1 MHRASYVQV
10 RMLPTELL
18 LLAPPKAQ
26 LRLKEWA
33 GKPRHYRERKK
44 KEREEKTSQSQDRAA
59 VGLPL
64 CVLPRRRS
72 SRHLCRRPHVQLS
85 SNHQCREAA
94 AGRGAAHGP
103 SDAEPK
109 EVQRRRLRTQQWRW
123 SRHQV
128 GQGQAWVSTFVCEAK
143 AETTPGYHR
152 PPLHLLGTPDLLV
165 TQVVPLHHLHLL
177 VAPLVLRPPLLRTRI
192 NLHLLVAPVLRPPLR
207 TGLRLP
213 LLITPVA
220 LQPHHLVIRV
230 VVVVVP
236 LLRAGLR
243 LPLPMVP
250 LVLALHL
257 HLLGTAGVL
266 PRLRTGLHLPLLM
279 TAVLVALHLHLL
291 GTTGVLPWLRTG
303 LHLPPLM
310 ALVALHL
317 HLLITAPVLP
327 WVRAGFSNPSMGLLL
342 LWSRR

>member
-1 MHRASYVQV
+1 
-10 RMLPTELL
+10 MLPTELL

-64 CVLPRRRS
+64 CVLPRRSSSGS

-103 SDAEPK
+103 SSDAEPK

-143 AETTPGYHR
+143 SQTTPGYHR

-177 VAPLVLRPPLLRTRI
+177 LLLVAPLVLRPPLLRTGI
-192 NLHLLVAPVLRPPLR
+192 HLHLLVAPVRRPPLR

-266 PRLRTGLHLPLLM
+266 PRLQTGLHLPLLM
-279 TAVLVALHLHLL
+279 TPLVVALHLHLL

-327 WVRAGFSNPSMGLLL
+327 WVRADFSNPSMGLLL